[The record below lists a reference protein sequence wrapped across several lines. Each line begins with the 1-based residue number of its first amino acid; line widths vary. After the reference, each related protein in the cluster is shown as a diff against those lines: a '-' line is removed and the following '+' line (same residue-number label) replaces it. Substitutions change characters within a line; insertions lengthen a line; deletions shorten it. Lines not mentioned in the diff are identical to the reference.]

1 MAIPEFHSTV
11 STRVPQDVRSQLE
24 MLSLKERKP
33 LSNILRAVI
42 IEGLR
47 QKMAPNDD
55 FIELEALID

>member
-24 MLSLKERKP
+24 MLSLKEHKP
-33 LSNILRAVI
+33 LSKILRSVI

-47 QKMAPNDD
+47 LKTTSGTDLT
-55 FIELEALID
+55 ELEA